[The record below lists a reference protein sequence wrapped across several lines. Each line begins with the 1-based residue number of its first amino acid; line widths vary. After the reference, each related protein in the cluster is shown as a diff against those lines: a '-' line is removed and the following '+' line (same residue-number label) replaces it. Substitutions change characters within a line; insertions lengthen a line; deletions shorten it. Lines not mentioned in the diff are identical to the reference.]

1 MPTSEDY
8 RQMANRTAQIAIAAL
23 PPASQGHYS
32 RSHWTTWRSLM
43 GSVRRLFRKSNNCKK
58 CSKIP
63 RASEIRPVGLEV
75 CASDG
80 RVRRRQQFMTLSAAR
95 WQHRCLAGWCA
106 RDEKMNI

>member
-1 MPTSEDY
+1 
-8 RQMANRTAQIAIAAL
+8 
-23 PPASQGHYS
+23 
-32 RSHWTTWRSLM
+32 M
-43 GSVRRLFRKSNNCKK
+43 GSVRGLLRQSSNCKK

-75 CASDG
+75 CAASDG

-95 WQHRCLAGWCA
+95 WQHRSLAGWCA